1 MAEPDG
7 RISRLPGVGAV
18 GARLLFPDGRIQH
31 AGVVHGL
38 YHGKAGPAF
47 KLSPCWDNGYLS
59 YARVARN
66 YSAVTAACM
75 LTRREQFLSL
85 GGFDEEA
92 FPVAYNDVD
101 YGYRLIDAGY
111 RIVYCPDAEL
121 FHHEGHSRGSV
132 DNPEELASFLGKYR
146 GRRDPYYNANLS
158 LDDERFSIE
167 ARTVAPTGLGPIPTL
182 MLCAQ
187 PQLGR
192 RPLQP
197 VRDDRAAQ
205 GDGDH
210 RTGGLLPPRRPT
222 PQRVREDRHPGGHL
236 PAPALGASFTIAAY
250 EEAIR
255 AFSRYIREN
264 GIELVYGNTLQTFY
278 GIDAAR
284 EAGLPSIWNPR
295 ESEPWQTYFD
305 HFVPEIAA
313 RALACFRYPYKVVF
327 VADATREGF
336 SALDTHHNFTTVH
349 NGLNRRPVRGDP
361 GPMAPG
367 GRPTAPGPRRRLAR
381 RPDPGDRLRSQ
392 GPVGSDRGLRPPG
405 RESARRVTGFI
416 VGDRPGPYSERLH
429 AARRSLGEPIELE
442 DPDHPRDVG
451 RRPLLLGRRPVRLLV
466 PDRELPPGYPRGHG
480 RRPADHHDPGLRN
493 PGAGA
498 GEHQRPVLFARG

>member
-1 MAEPDG
+1 MVG
-7 RISRLPGVGAV
+7 YLGMPGVGAV

-31 AGVVHGL
+31 AGVIHGL

-75 LTRREQFLSL
+75 LTRRDHFLSL

-92 FPVAYNDVD
+92 FAVAYNDVD
-101 YGYRLIDAGY
+101 YGYRMIDAGH
-111 RIVYCPDAEL
+111 RIVYCPGAEL
-121 FHHEGHSRGSV
+121 LHHEGHSRGSL

-146 GRRDPYYNANLS
+146 GRRDPYYNVNLS

-182 MLCAQ
+182 MLAFNLNWEGTPYSQFEMTARLKEMGIIEPVVYC
-187 PQLGR
+187 PHDG
-192 RPLQP
+192 PLRKEYERIGVRVDLFPHP
-197 VRDDRAAQ
+197 VS
-205 GDGDH
+205 G
-210 RTGGLLPPRRPT
+210 
-222 PQRVREDRHPGGHL
+222 V
-236 PAPALGASFTIAAY
+236 FTIAAY

-264 GIELVYGNTLQTFY
+264 GVELVYGNTLQTFY

-327 VADATREGF
+327 VADATRERF
-336 SALDTHHNFTTVH
+336 SALNTHHNFTTVH
-349 NGLNRRPVRGDP
+349 NGLNRDRFE
-361 GPMAPG
+361 A
-367 GRPTAPGPRRRLAR
+367 TLAR
-381 RPDPGDRLRSQ
+381 WP
-392 GPVGSDRGLRPPG
+392 
-405 RESARRVTGFI
+405 RE
-416 VGDRPGPYSERLH
+416 
-429 AARRSLGEPIELE
+429 AARRHLDLGEDSLAVLILGTVCDRKGQLDVIEALGHLDE
-442 DPDHPRDVG
+442 GSAPPGHWHHRRGPPRSLQRTAARGPPEPRGADEFADPDHPRDVG

-466 PDRELPPGYPRGHG
+466 PDRELPSGYPRGHG

-498 GEHQRPVLFARG
+498 REHQRPVLSARG